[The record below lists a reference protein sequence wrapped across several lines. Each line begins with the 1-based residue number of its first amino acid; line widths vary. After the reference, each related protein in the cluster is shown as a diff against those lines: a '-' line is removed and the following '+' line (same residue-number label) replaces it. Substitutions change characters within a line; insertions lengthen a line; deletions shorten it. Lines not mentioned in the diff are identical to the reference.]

1 MPSTQVSIALMA
13 HRTMFGD
20 MATRAEPERL
30 ADEAPD
36 QGYST
41 WKRAKIERGLE
52 QSHDR
57 SCMIPVE
64 RLWVDL
70 GLER

>member
-1 MPSTQVSIALMA
+1 
-13 HRTMFGD
+13 MFGN
-20 MATRAEPERL
+20 MATHAEPERL

-36 QGYST
+36 HDYST
-41 WKRAKIERGLE
+41 WKQAKIERGLE
-52 QSHDR
+52 QSYDR

-64 RLWVDL
+64 RLWIDL

>member
-1 MPSTQVSIALMA
+1 
-13 HRTMFGD
+13 

-30 ADEAPD
+30 ADETPD

-41 WKRAKIERGLE
+41 WKLAKIERGLE

-57 SCMIPVE
+57 SRMIPVE

>member
-1 MPSTQVSIALMA
+1 MA
-13 HRTMFGD
+13 HRPMFGG
-20 MATRAEPERL
+20 MATRAKPEL
-30 ADEAPD
+30 PTGEMPE
-36 QGYST
+36 QGYAT
-41 WKRAKIERGLE
+41 WKQAKVERGLE
-52 QSHDR
+52 QSRDR

>member
-1 MPSTQVSIALMA
+1 MA
-13 HRTMFGD
+13 M
-20 MATRAEPERL
+20 RAEPERL
-30 ADEAPD
+30 ADETPD

-57 SCMIPVE
+57 SRMIPVE